1 MEKIYIELIE
11 NSKCVNMITEKK
23 GGRRKEKLIR
33 IEDFVSSITAS
44 LTGKNFG
51 EVISPI
57 AREIRGVKLIQ
68 SKQMGPSSHVYVLF
82 QGKHNTPL
90 QLFNRFYDNVGVP
103 NLLYGIYVVN
113 NRLVKMY
120 VVATE
125 DINIVSNTKLYKYPF
140 TNVSGKL
147 GSVCLGRNT
156 FDFGIE
162 DNDLE
167 KLYAVPYQFMSMP
180 NNLDHYRA
188 TSNTK
193 CLECEELIKSLVGN
207 DFDDSLLVEN
217 DVKLYS
223 EWFNN
228 L

>member
-1 MEKIYIELIE
+1 MEKIYVELIE
-11 NSKCVNMITEKK
+11 NSKCVNMITVKN
-23 GGRRKEKLIR
+23 GGQRKEKLMR
-33 IEDFVSSITAS
+33 IEDFVASITAS
-44 LTGKNFG
+44 LNGKNFR
-51 EVISPI
+51 EVIAPI
-57 AREIRGVKLIQ
+57 SREIRGVRLIQ
-68 SKQMGPSSHVYVLF
+68 SKQMGPNSHVYVLF
-82 QGKHNTPL
+82 QGRHNTLL
-90 QLFNRFYDNVGVP
+90 QLFNRFYDNVGIP
-103 NLLYGIYVVN
+103 NLLYGVCVVN
-113 NRLVKMY
+113 NRLVKMN
-120 VVATE
+120 VVATK
-125 DINIVSNTKLYKYPF
+125 DTNIVSNTVLYKYPF

-167 KLYAVPYQFMSMP
+167 KLYTVPYQFMSMP

-193 CLECEELIKSLVGN
+193 CLECEELIKSLV
-207 DFDDSLLVEN
+207 DSEFDDSLLVKN